1 MTLERIIQFR
11 TLHNRFMQMLGIRVL
26 EVEEGYAKCEMPVQE
41 DFYNPNNSV
50 HGGVIFTLADCV
62 GGYAAATYGM
72 RCTTL
77 DANISYLKPAIGSKV
92 LYGEAKEVKR
102 GRTVLVFDVYV
113 TDDTG
118 LLIAKSTVTYY
129 NLGVPIPETEEEEDN
144 LKEKR
149 EKNAAQGRAAQQA
162 E

>member
-1 MTLERIIQFR
+1 MRGE
-11 TLHNRFMQMLGIRVL
+11 IRR
-26 EVEEGYAKCEMPVQE
+26 QE
-41 DFYNPNNSV
+41 DFYLFNDDCAVYTSSV
-50 HGGVIFTLADCV
+50 S
-62 GGYAAATYGM
+62 GYAAATYGM

-149 EKNAAQGRAAQQA
+149 EKNAAPEGTAQQTA
-162 E
+162 